1 MLVMGSPTVDAR
13 MVMGSPTV
21 DARMAAAT
29 TTHWR
34 ERKGGEKRG
43 RLAMEEGGWQVGG
56 QQRLR
61 AGDQ

>member
-1 MLVMGSPTVDAR
+1 ML
-13 MVMGSPTV
+13 VMGSPTV